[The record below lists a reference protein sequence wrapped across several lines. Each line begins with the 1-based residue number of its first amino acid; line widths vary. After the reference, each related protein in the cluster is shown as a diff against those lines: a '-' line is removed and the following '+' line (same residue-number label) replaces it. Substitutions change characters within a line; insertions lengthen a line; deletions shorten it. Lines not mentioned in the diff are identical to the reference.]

1 MSRHKKAGQEPGLP
15 IVGLLTIELHLP
27 HSQSLKAKRTVVKS
41 VKDRLRNRF
50 NLAVAETG
58 YQDLWQRSILSA
70 VTVSS
75 NRPTL
80 ESALE
85 AVTRDLERHYS
96 SELVG
101 TTMELFS

>member
-1 MSRHKKAGQEPGLP
+1 MP
-15 IVGLLTIELHLP
+15 IIGLLTIELHLP
-27 HSQSLKAKRTVVKS
+27 HSQSLKSKRTVVKS
-41 VKDRLRNRF
+41 IKDRLRSRF

-58 YQDLWQRSILSA
+58 YQELWQRAVLSA
-70 VTVSS
+70 VTVSAA
-75 NRPTL
+75 RPVL

-85 AVTRDLERHYS
+85 AVARDLEQHYS